1 MTMVGDWRLSFA
13 AWSWFRV
20 KSRTDLGFR
29 IIRWLPLIVSSALLV
44 GCSWSGDWLAAAG
57 PSYRQVKSAG
67 ADPRASGIQV
77 VELTDSVARRLLA
90 NQRAILFSETL
101 GSAAQRSPGVGPGDV
116 LEITLWE
123 APPGLLFGSGSAGP
137 AAGPAT
143 ASATTLPAQMV
154 SADGAVGLP
163 FLGQL
168 PVAGKTTQEIEAE
181 IVRRLQGKANQPQA
195 LVRITLNSTA
205 NVTVVGEVT
214 TSARVPLT
222 ARGER
227 LLDALAAA
235 GGLRQPLDK
244 MTLQVT
250 RGNQVAA
257 MPLQEVVRD
266 PLQNILLQ
274 SGDVIAALYQP
285 LSFTVLGAA
294 GKNEEINFEAQG
306 ISLAQALARAGG
318 LLDNRARASG
328 AFVFRLEQAGALE
341 WAVPPR
347 ITPDGRVA
355 VIYRVNLRDPATF
368 FAAQSFPIE
377 NKDILYVSNAS
388 AAELQKFLN
397 LIVSVVYPL
406 VNVGN
411 SVGNLGN

>member
-1 MTMVGDWRLSFA
+1 
-13 AWSWFRV
+13 
-20 KSRTDLGFR
+20 
-29 IIRWLPLIVSSALLV
+29 
-44 GCSWSGDWLAAAG
+44 
-57 PSYRQVKSAG
+57 
-67 ADPRASGIQV
+67 
-77 VELTDSVARRLLA
+77 
-90 NQRAILFSETL
+90 
-101 GSAAQRSPGVGPGDV
+101 
-116 LEITLWE
+116 
-123 APPGLLFGSGSAGP
+123 
-137 AAGPAT
+137 
-143 ASATTLPAQMV
+143 
-154 SADGAVGLP
+154 
-163 FLGQL
+163 
-168 PVAGKTTQEIEAE
+168 
-181 IVRRLQGKANQPQA
+181 
-195 LVRITLNSTA
+195 
-205 NVTVVGEVT
+205 
-214 TSARVPLT
+214 
-222 ARGER
+222 
-227 LLDALAAA
+227 
-235 GGLRQPLDK
+235 
-244 MTLQVT
+244 
-250 RGNQVAA
+250 
-257 MPLQEVVRD
+257 
-266 PLQNILLQ
+266 
-274 SGDVIAALYQP
+274 VIAALYQP